1 VAAAYRQPVVLAIRL
16 LRLQQQLL
24 LVMMMMQSQ
33 LCRYPVLTNPQQQQ
47 QLQLQRQ
54 WYVS

>member
-24 LVMMMMQSQ
+24 LVMMMQSQ